1 MLVDGALDYLVHEEG
16 RIVSEPD
23 GLHSEFYVKDHL
35 GNVRQVLRSPNI
47 QTFMAT
53 MEIQNAETEEVDFSM
68 VSASRQTEPE
78 HNVTEGGNEVAWLN
92 ADRGRMLG
100 PGRTQE
106 IYAGDSLKLQVHGKY
121 VDDKNQKANAGSF
134 MAVGGVKRLVADL
147 NELALFTQNAG
158 GANPI
163 ALFNLAD
170 ILGKDLQ
177 KREAP
182 EAYLIYALYD
192 RDSNRYEVGKK
203 VLSKNAANQHE
214 VLEENMYISKD
225 GYMETFVV
233 NETSEDVWFDN
244 MMVMSV
250 SSAIVQETHYDP
262 WGLELTGIGYEYAGV
277 KKNKYLFNGKEL
289 IEDNGL
295 QYYDYGARMYD
306 PAIGR
311 WGIVDPL
318 ADQFQSWSPYSFSFN
333 NPLRFIDP
341 DGRAPWD
348 VIIKGSES
356 QAAFNELQSSVQGQL
371 NLSMD
376 ANGKVSY
383 TQVGEG
389 KLSNDAQQLTNA
401 IDNSS
406 IVVNVN
412 AENTTTTS
420 SGDLYIGGAFAGNTV
435 TKGADGNIVVAEQ
448 EVNPGVLGKMSTAHG
463 KPGAD
468 MLHEVTEAY
477 QGGLI
482 SQKQGTSSPASN
494 KAGSVYPRAHGRAT
508 KQSGSI
514 FERIYDASGKEMKMA
529 PSGGYPAG
537 VKSADWYVKDKKG
550 NKVVI
555 QKVQ

>member
-1 MLVDGALDYLVHEEG
+1 MFPVLGLQFFDVLQAFDGFFVEGAVYPLADQVVQGYAEGIDYFFCRLDGGDGIPTWVKSGIGARCRLPTKQGQTYFGDQIQPPEPAREDKFHHGGKIRLAYDAEGNKLTQKVYNSSGSLTKAQDYIGEVVLVDGALDYLVHEEG

-192 RDSNRYEVGKK
+192 RDSNRYEV
-203 VLSKNAANQHE
+203 
-214 VLEENMYISKD
+214 
-225 GYMETFVV
+225 
-233 NETSEDVWFDN
+233 EDR
-244 MMVMSV
+244 
-250 SSAIVQETHYDP
+250 T
-262 WGLELTGIGYEYAGV
+262 
-277 KKNKYLFNGKEL
+277 
-289 IEDNGL
+289 
-295 QYYDYGARMYD
+295 
-306 PAIGR
+306 
-311 WGIVDPL
+311 
-318 ADQFQSWSPYSFSFN
+318 
-333 NPLRFIDP
+333 
-341 DGRAPWD
+341 
-348 VIIKGSES
+348 
-356 QAAFNELQSSVQGQL
+356 
-371 NLSMD
+371 
-376 ANGKVSY
+376 
-383 TQVGEG
+383 
-389 KLSNDAQQLTNA
+389 
-401 IDNSS
+401 
-406 IVVNVN
+406 
-412 AENTTTTS
+412 
-420 SGDLYIGGAFAGNTV
+420 
-435 TKGADGNIVVAEQ
+435 
-448 EVNPGVLGKMSTAHG
+448 
-463 KPGAD
+463 
-468 MLHEVTEAY
+468 
-477 QGGLI
+477 
-482 SQKQGTSSPASN
+482 
-494 KAGSVYPRAHGRAT
+494 
-508 KQSGSI
+508 
-514 FERIYDASGKEMKMA
+514 
-529 PSGGYPAG
+529 
-537 VKSADWYVKDKKG
+537 
-550 NKVVI
+550 
-555 QKVQ
+555 